1 MFLRYTFMTLFGM
14 LCLVSSGQNE
24 LSYTEKEANIDGMK
38 YLGATFVL
46 KGDKKIIE
54 ESVEMVVHDNGK
66 KDRVDG
72 YELTYFETSG
82 FSFSGKTI
90 ATSVEKV
97 GDRLYTIFVGLQDD
111 TKRKETE
118 KIIYSIYNQYQT
130 LIFQKMLSNAEEAS
144 EYVSKEYDKTL
155 RKIDNLK
162 GDIEHNKV
170 EIKRLQKIILKLEQ
184 ENQEYDSLI
193 KVKEIE
199 ADSLYEETEVMK
211 KAVDLIKEDFL
222 EKQ

>member
-1 MFLRYTFMTLFGM
+1 MTLFGM
-14 LCLVSSGQNE
+14 LCLVSSGQNK
-24 LSYTEKEANIDGMK
+24 LSYSEKEVNIDGME

-72 YELTYFETSG
+72 YELIYFETSG

-90 ATSVEKV
+90 ATSVEKAR
-97 GDRLYTIFVGLQDD
+97 DDIYTIFVGLQGD

-118 KIIYSIYNQYQT
+118 KIIYSIYNQYET
-130 LIFQKMLSNAEEAS
+130 LIFQKMLSNAEDAS

-155 RKIDNLK
+155 RKIENLK
-162 GDIEHNKV
+162 DDIEHNKV
-170 EIKRLQKIILKLEQ
+170 EIRRLRQIISKLEQ

-193 KVKEIE
+193 QLKEIK